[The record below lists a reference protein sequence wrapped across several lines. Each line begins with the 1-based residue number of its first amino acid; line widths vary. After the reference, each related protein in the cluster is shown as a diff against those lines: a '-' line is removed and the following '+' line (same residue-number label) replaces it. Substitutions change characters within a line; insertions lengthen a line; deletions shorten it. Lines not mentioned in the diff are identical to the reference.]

1 MWPAFVGECPPF
13 NVLHMLV
20 RFILTVLG
28 CFFEDKTAITQILF
42 EKTTH
47 EKKTTRKTKKTTQML
62 FNILDHL
69 PKILD
74 MVVHISKRHRE

>member
-47 EKKTTRKTKKTTQML
+47 EKKKKHPNA
-62 FNILDHL
+62 F
-69 PKILD
+69 
-74 MVVHISKRHRE
+74 